1 MTAVLIRADASA
13 VIGAGHVMRCLAVA
27 EALLETGVAVTLAAA
42 DLPDALRRRLT
53 EAGVGVTDIPG
64 PAGGAE
70 DLQAAIAAVKN
81 AAAVIAAVILDG
93 YQFDETYRRSLRAA
107 AAGAPVLAFD
117 DTGDLADLCADIVV
131 NAAPDADKLGYGAK
145 APGATLLLGPA
156 FAPIRRDIRLAAAL
170 PPSPWAER
178 SRILLTF
185 GGADPLGLTG
195 PTLARLAELLPEA
208 EFDVAVGGAD
218 PRAEAVRALGAL
230 LESRVAVHV
239 DHRDMGGLMR
249 RAGLAVAAAGGT
261 TGELAALETPTL
273 LVTAADNQAGAAA
286 SARAGGVPV
295 VEARRGDPAAAA
307 LDIAE
312 AAADLWRDP
321 ARRQEIAAA
330 LRGKVDGQGALRIA
344 AALLE
349 RIAQSSS

>member
-27 EALLETGVAVTLAAA
+27 EALLEPGVAVTLAAA
-42 DLPDALRRRLT
+42 ELPDALRRRLT
-53 EAGVGVTDIPG
+53 EAGVGVIDIPG
-64 PAGGAE
+64 PAGGAD
-70 DLQAAIAAVKN
+70 DLQATGAAVKN
-81 AAAVIAAVILDG
+81 ADRVILDG

-117 DTGDLADLCADIVV
+117 DTGDLADLYADLVV
-131 NAAPDADKLGYGAK
+131 NAAPDADKLGYDAK

-195 PTLARLAELLPEA
+195 PTLARLAELLPDA

-230 LESRVAVHV
+230 PGSRVAVHV

-261 TGELAALETPTL
+261 TGELAALATPTL
-273 LVTAADNQAGAAA
+273 LVTVADNQAGAAA
-286 SARAGGVPV
+286 SARACGVPV

-307 LDIAE
+307 HNIAE
-312 AAADLWRDP
+312 QAAALWRDP
-321 ARRQEIAAA
+321 ARRREIAAA

-344 AALLE
+344 AALLQ
-349 RIAQSSS
+349 RITQSSS

>member
-42 DLPDALRRRLT
+42 ELPDALRRRLT
-53 EAGVGVTDIPG
+53 EAGVGVIDIPG
-64 PAGGAE
+64 PAGRVE
-70 DLQAAIAAVKN
+70 DLQATGAAVKN
-81 AAAVIAAVILDG
+81 TDAVILDG

-107 AAGAPVLAFD
+107 AAEAPVLAFD
-117 DTGDLADLCADIVV
+117 DTGELADLCADLVV
-131 NAAPDADKLGYGAK
+131 NAAPDADKLGYDAK

-230 LESRVAVHV
+230 LGPRVAVHV
-239 DHRDMGGLMR
+239 DHSDMGGLMR

-295 VEARRGDPAAAA
+295 VEARRGDPATAAH
-307 LDIAE
+307 DIAE
-312 AAADLWRDP
+312 AAADLWRHP
-321 ARRQEIAAA
+321 ARRREIAAA